1 MELGALT
8 SKKAYGSFA
17 CLCYFVLYVFALAHS
32 RGCDCF
38 HCARKPPS
46 CSWPVGTSNGEAVC
60 TVFSLFFVAS
70 VSKTD
75 LVPLLFLWNAIQKGF
90 VAVLSRAF
98 CGRRENKVP
107 LVLCVPRV
115 AGFFKGENCKG
126 LLSPALQTKLK
137 GHLHACDIVFHVCV
151 GHVLRWGLNPEAIF
165 TIQCRSMSPPPC
177 SISFFLICV
186 H

>member
-1 MELGALT
+1 MLSLIRGPVSVSTVPRSLRVARGQAAPPT
-8 SKKAYGSFA
+8 AGPFVQF
-17 CLCYFVLYVFALAHS
+17 CHYFL
-32 RGCDCF
+32 
-38 HCARKPPS
+38 
-46 CSWPVGTSNGEAVC
+46 
-60 TVFSLFFVAS
+60 FVAS
-70 VSKTD
+70 LSKTD

-126 LLSPALQTKLK
+126 LISPALQTKLK

-165 TIQCRSMSPPPC
+165 AIQCRSMSPPPC
-177 SISFFLICV
+177 SMSMFLICV